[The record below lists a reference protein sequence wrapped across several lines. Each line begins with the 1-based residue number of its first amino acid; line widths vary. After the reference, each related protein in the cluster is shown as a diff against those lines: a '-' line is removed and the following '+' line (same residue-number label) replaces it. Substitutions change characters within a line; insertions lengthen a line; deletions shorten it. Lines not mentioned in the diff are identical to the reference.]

1 MGPEKQ
7 ELKAQ
12 EVPEASPRRS
22 EEGAVEPAVMSGE
35 DAQEEPAAGSP
46 VKESVAGVAVVA
58 DPAEPSL
65 QSEAAGPAAEAAE
78 AAEAKGDAEK
88 PATDEK
94 GAEALSPVQNGAKR
108 SPTRSPSG
116 SPASGPKGQA
126 ETPSLQFATPA
137 PPAAQH
143 DSPVSPLRNSPVSQ
157 QLEAS
162 PKAAELASF
171 APPIT
176 EKQQLRWQTLYLK
189 EAVCPFPTS
198 LLKVQKVK
206 MESLADWNTVKV
218 VFRATVG
225 LEQNMKMM
233 KAGDVAEITK
243 REDEPKQLDLD
254 DTEALRQ
261 HAAGYGGGELNDD
274 LNLAND
280 LSNSDFV
287 SPSDSKEFTVKL
299 QKLPGMRLGVEC
311 VQFADELVVQAIS
324 EGMVAEEWNQ
334 KNPFLAIKEGD
345 VIRQVN
351 SIRGDPM
358 KMLSKLRSGLVLTVK
373 AEHCSRQVPREEEN
387 HFQTIK
393 RTGGALLRFH
403 QRMEM
408 EAQIMDQAFAMAA
421 ISRRHERQDLDAKVW
436 EAASAWNLESFMFF
450 EEVPFLAAFG
460 YTAKDKLNWDQ
471 GKVIPK
477 LTMDLDEHFEQ
488 AGCTWYVIKCKLEV
502 PVDDGKV
509 ETMTWEAPRRLHH
522 LRMELHDRMKYYM
535 EEKFYARVFGETP
548 FARQVSDL
556 AKLQHCNN

>member
-1 MGPEKQ
+1 MMSPES
-7 ELKAQ
+7 
-12 EVPEASPRRS
+12 PE
-22 EEGAVEPAVMSGE
+22 GE
-35 DAQEEPAAGSP
+35 DGEFGGLEYG
-46 VKESVAGVAVVA
+46 EGGV
-58 DPAEPSL
+58 P
-65 QSEAAGPAAEAAE
+65 
-78 AAEAKGDAEK
+78 GDRGV
-88 PATDEK
+88 
-94 GAEALSPVQNGAKR
+94 GAEHEDDEG
-108 SPTRSPSG
+108 
-116 SPASGPKGQA
+116 
-126 ETPSLQFATPA
+126 
-137 PPAAQH
+137 
-143 DSPVSPLRNSPVSQ
+143 
-157 QLEAS
+157 
-162 PKAAELASF
+162 
-171 APPIT
+171 
-176 EKQQLRWQTLYLK
+176 
-189 EAVCPFPTS
+189 
-198 LLKVQKVK
+198 
-206 MESLADWNTVKV
+206 
-218 VFRATVG
+218 
-225 LEQNMKMM
+225 
-233 KAGDVAEITK
+233 
-243 REDEPKQLDLD
+243 EDEPKQLDLD

-509 ETMTWEAPRRLHH
+509 VDRAIVYKVETMTW
-522 LRMELHDRMKYYM
+522 
-535 EEKFYARVFGETP
+535 EEKFYARVFGETS
-548 FARQVSDL
+548 FARHTAPRGTTARLKAWLATLASAINKQEVPPMAAAITLLFLHAPVPSDGESPKAEAPAVNPPRPSQIL
-556 AKLQHCNN
+556 AI

>member
-1 MGPEKQ
+1 MMSPESA
-7 ELKAQ
+7 E
-12 EVPEASPRRS
+12 
-22 EEGAVEPAVMSGE
+22 GE
-35 DAQEEPAAGSP
+35 DGEFGGLEAYGEGG
-46 VKESVAGVAVVA
+46 VAGDRGV
-58 DPAEPSL
+58 
-65 QSEAAGPAAEAAE
+65 
-78 AAEAKGDAEK
+78 
-88 PATDEK
+88 
-94 GAEALSPVQNGAKR
+94 GAEHEDDEG
-108 SPTRSPSG
+108 
-116 SPASGPKGQA
+116 
-126 ETPSLQFATPA
+126 
-137 PPAAQH
+137 
-143 DSPVSPLRNSPVSQ
+143 
-157 QLEAS
+157 
-162 PKAAELASF
+162 
-171 APPIT
+171 
-176 EKQQLRWQTLYLK
+176 
-189 EAVCPFPTS
+189 
-198 LLKVQKVK
+198 
-206 MESLADWNTVKV
+206 
-218 VFRATVG
+218 
-225 LEQNMKMM
+225 
-233 KAGDVAEITK
+233 
-243 REDEPKQLDLD
+243 EDEPKKLDLD

-261 HAAGYGGGELNDD
+261 HAAAGYGGGELNDD

-299 QKLPGMRLGVEC
+299 QKLPGMRLGLEC

-358 KMLSKLRSGLVLTVK
+358 KMLSELRSGLVLTVK

-387 HFQTIK
+387 QFQTIK

-460 YTAKDKLNWDQ
+460 YTAKDKLNWEE
-471 GKVIPK
+471 GKMIPK

-488 AGCTWYVIKCKLEV
+488 AGCTWCIIKCKLEV
-502 PVDDGKV
+502 PVNDGKVVDRAIVYKV

-522 LRMELHDRMKYYM
+522 LRMELHDCMKYYM

-548 FARQVSDL
+548 FARHTAPRGTTARLKAWLATLASAINKQEVPPMAAAITLLFLHAPVPSDGESPKAEAPAVNPPRPSQIL
-556 AKLQHCNN
+556 AI